1 MSGVPPRLDTGTL
14 AAGGALS
21 PGTSMPKLDSEFVNM
36 DRTTEVPWYLL
47 VVNLRKLTMPQKDLI
62 PGTYLGFTINAY
74 GQVTHVESSGITIN
88 SPIINNP
95 TSNNGTFNNPTLNNG
110 VWNNATINNVTINGT
125 ATAPTQPTADN
136 STRLATTAYVKNQG
150 YITDAPVD
158 GLRYARQ
165 NGVWVPF

>member
-21 PGTSMPKLDSEFVNM
+21 PGTSMPKLDSPFVDE
-36 DRTTEVPWYLL
+36 DRTTDVPWYLL
-47 VVNLRKLTMPQKDLI
+47 IVNLRKLTQPQKDLV

-74 GQVTHVESSGITIN
+74 GQITAVTPGPITIN

-95 TSNNGTFNNPTLNNG
+95 TVNGGTLSNMTLNNG

-125 ATAPTQPTADN
+125 ATAPTVATADN